1 MCLCVCVCVCVCV
14 CDVPQVKAEVRDVRS
29 GLGSSGGGGGGGKRS
44 LDGAGRES
52 SAKHARLV
60 KHYSQA
66 VSRELDR
73 SSKRQ

>member
-1 MCLCVCVCVCVCV
+1 MCVCV

-29 GLGSSGGGGGGGKRS
+29 GLGSSGGGGKRT